1 VMVTPAITK
10 ATGPSGGQCRK
21 TCEAQWREVYGRPP
35 PKHLSTRFMQRAL
48 GWEIQANKTG
58 GLSSATRRALHS
70 IAKGKLAKRAIPRKL
85 AAGVH
90 LVREWNGRT
99 YQVEVLEI
107 GFRMD
112 GREYASLTA
121 IAKKITGANW
131 FGPRFFG
138 LTGR

>member
-1 VMVTPAITK
+1 MVIQAMTK

-21 TCEAQWREVYGRPP
+21 TCEAQWREVYGRAP
-35 PKHLSTRFMQRAL
+35 PKHLSTRFMQRAV
-48 GWEIQANKTG
+48 GWEIQAKKG
-58 GLSSATRRALHS
+58 GLCSATRRALRS
-70 IAKGKLAKRAIPRKL
+70 RAKGKLDKRVIPRRS